1 MLLTKE
7 DVDIKEEKAKCR
19 LCSMLPFA
27 PEEKTFTFPS
37 TISLSFLTLILKG
50 SYNFTANQQNKK

>member
-7 DVDIKEEKAKCR
+7 DGDIKEEKAKCR

-27 PEEKTFTFPS
+27 P
-37 TISLSFLTLILKG
+37 IYNLSIVLTLILKG